1 MKFKQNEILLGEKYV
16 APVSK
21 VIELQSEGVLCGSNG
36 QFSLPTWQQDPD
48 EGLNF

>member
-1 MKFKQNEILLGEKYV
+1 MKSKQHEILLWGGYV

-21 VIELQSEGVLCGSNG
+21 VVELQSEGVLCGSNG